1 MSLTLPAGID
11 FGNLHTLASVFEIN
25 EKEPIQST
33 TVIVADRNG
42 NKEPSF

>member
-1 MSLTLPAGID
+1 MSLKLPAGID
-11 FGNLHTLASVFEIN
+11 FGNMHTLTSVFEIN

-42 NKEPSF
+42 SKEPSF